1 MFTFISASFG
11 FLLFLILSESS
22 LKTKGIRFFTQ
33 VLEKVQEKVSPE
45 DLEFKFCREATRG
58 VVWMDLEN
66 NKPIGL
72 TSLE

>member
-1 MFTFISASFG
+1 MGKVIILFG
-11 FLLFLILSESS
+11 VSGCGKSLVGKKLS
-22 LKTKGIRFFTQ
+22 
-33 VLEKVQEKVSPE
+33 E

>member
-1 MFTFISASFG
+1 MGHQTG
-11 FLLFLILSESS
+11 
-22 LKTKGIRFFTQ
+22 KKGIRFFTQ
-33 VLEKVQEKVSPE
+33 VLEKVQKKVSPE

>member
-1 MFTFISASFG
+1 MKNYNVNS
-11 FLLFLILSESS
+11 SEIK
-22 LKTKGIRFFTQ
+22 LKGIGFFTQ
-33 VLEKVQEKVSPE
+33 VLEKVQKKVSPE

-58 VVWMDLEN
+58 VFWMDLEN

>member
-1 MFTFISASFG
+1 MLDKIR
-11 FLLFLILSESS
+11 LI
-22 LKTKGIRFFTQ
+22 I
-33 VLEKVQEKVSPE
+33 
-45 DLEFKFCREATRG
+45 DYLEFKFCREATRG

>member
-1 MFTFISASFG
+1 MHFQNYC
-11 FLLFLILSESS
+11 LLHHTEL
-22 LKTKGIRFFTQ
+22 KGIRFFTQ
-33 VLEKVQEKVSPE
+33 VLEKVQKKVSPE

>member
-1 MFTFISASFG
+1 MERIFDIQ
-11 FLLFLILSESS
+11 IE
-22 LKTKGIRFFTQ
+22 KTIGIALMGMERKGIRFFTQ
-33 VLEKVQEKVSPE
+33 VLEKVQKKVSPE